1 MESQEAA
8 ADDAATADDTTTTD
22 EATTADQA
30 ATVDKSPNVDEAN
43 SANKANSVDQAV
55 GVDEEANVD
64 GASVAVDVAN
74 TGTDLE
80 NVGEEFNEASSPFE
94 GRWNRLISTTNW
106 EKGQIIF
113 EWRTALKSAD
123 APATELS
130 DEAWAQRVGGVTGQH
145 VGRLRRVFERFGE
158 TNEQYEGLFWSH
170 FQAALDWDDAELW
183 LEGGIQNKWSVSK
196 MRKARWEALGAP
208 EELKP
213 KDEDVIAME
222 INEDL
227 DTREDHQPQLVNES
241 CEAVG
246 APVPEGPVFGD
257 EDELESGG
265 GEAGASGS
273 TEEPGA
279 SIYAEDQDTVPF
291 VRPFENLADLPEDL
305 SEAFE
310 SFKLCIIR
318 HKANEWQEISREDTL
333 GTLEALKELALAPAT
348 GSEGSF

>member
-1 MESQEAA
+1 MESQEAS
-8 ADDAATADDTTTTD
+8 ADEAVTADKNATTD
-22 EATTADQA
+22 ESATTDKAVVADESKIDAPVDVGTTSAVDDTNADDKSDDATVAEELVTTADNV
-30 ATVDKSPNVDEAN
+30 ATVTE
-43 SANKANSVDQAV
+43 
-55 GVDEEANVD
+55 
-64 GASVAVDVAN
+64 DVA
-74 TGTDLE
+74 E
-80 NVGEEFNEASSPFE
+80 HINEASSPFE

-123 APATELS
+123 APATEFS
-130 DEAWAQRVGGVTGQH
+130 DEAWARRVGGVTGQH

-158 TNEQYEGLFWSH
+158 TSEQYEGLFWSH

-213 KDEDVIAME
+213 KDEDIIAME

-241 CEAVG
+241 FEAVG
-246 APVPEGPVFGD
+246 APVPEGPDFGD
-257 EDELESGG
+257 EDDNDSSGDT
-265 GEAGASGS
+265 GASGS
-273 TEEPGA
+273 TEEEPGA
-279 SIYAEDQDTVPF
+279 SIYAEDKDSVPF

-318 HKANEWQEISREDTL
+318 HKASDWQEISREDTL
-333 GTLEALKELALAPAT
+333 GTLEALKELAMAPAT

>member
-241 CEAVG
+241 
-246 APVPEGPVFGD
+246 
-257 EDELESGG
+257 
-265 GEAGASGS
+265 
-273 TEEPGA
+273 
-279 SIYAEDQDTVPF
+279 
-291 VRPFENLADLPEDL
+291 L
-305 SEAFE
+305 S
-310 SFKLCIIR
+310 LIHI
-318 HKANEWQEISREDTL
+318 
-333 GTLEALKELALAPAT
+333 
-348 GSEGSF
+348 